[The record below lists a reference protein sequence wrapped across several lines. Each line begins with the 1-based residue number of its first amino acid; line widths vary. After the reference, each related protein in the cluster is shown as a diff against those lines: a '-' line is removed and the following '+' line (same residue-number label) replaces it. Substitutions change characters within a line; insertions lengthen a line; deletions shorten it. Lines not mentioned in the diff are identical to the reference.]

1 MEELLNY
8 LEISGYELEDSS
20 VIKDDDGTIT
30 HIYTGKDDLYFLI
43 IAPHEGNHFK
53 YLLRANPKIT
63 FDRWSVCDF
72 EREFTYSY
80 QVAKYLEENTIRI
93 YQDIL
98 ELYTNHYMEDNY
110 D

>member
-8 LEISGYELEDSS
+8 LQISEYEIRECD
-20 VIKDDDGTIT
+20 IIRDNDGTIT
-30 HIYTGKDDLYFLI
+30 HIYTKKDDLYFLI

-53 YLLRANPKIT
+53 YLLRAHPALT

-72 EREFTYSY
+72 EREFTYSH
-80 QVAKYLEENTIRI
+80 QVAKYLEENMIRI

>member
-8 LEISGYELEDSS
+8 LEINHYELDDSS
-20 VIKDDDGTIT
+20 VLKDDNGGIT
-30 HIYTGKDDLYFLI
+30 HIYTGKDDLYFVI

-53 YLLRANPKIT
+53 YLLRANTKRT
-63 FDRWSVCDF
+63 MDRWSVCDF
-72 EREFTYSY
+72 QREFVYSY
-80 QVAKYLEENTIRI
+80 QVAKYLEENMIRI

-98 ELYTNHYMEDNY
+98 ELYTNYYMEYNY

>member
-20 VIKDDDGTIT
+20 VIRDDDGAIT
-30 HIYTGKDDLYFLI
+30 HIYTSKDDLYFLVV
-43 IAPHEGNHFK
+43 APHEGNHFK
-53 YLLRANPKIT
+53 YLLRANPKTT

-72 EREFTYSY
+72 EREFEQSHE
-80 QVAKYLEENTIRI
+80 VAKYLEENIIRI